1 MSKLVGAVRK
11 QGQTLVPL
19 SLYFNPRGLAKI
31 EIGLA
36 RGKKMYD
43 MRASI
48 KDRDWQ
54 RDKQRRL
61 RYTG

>member
-1 MSKLVGAVRK
+1 VRK
-11 QGQTLVPL
+11 QGQTVVPL

-43 MRASI
+43 KRATI

-54 RDKQRRL
+54 RDKQRLL
-61 RYTG
+61 RDKG